1 MINDALIFIAK
12 EMNDYFRD
20 VIGIS
25 EDCVIVS
32 AINNRD
38 GTITVNTENKIVI
51 TVANIEADIIK
62 NNIGIHNR
70 SLPDAAGVENLNI
83 YIVIAASYTNYNE
96 SLQFIF
102 NAITFLKQNTI
113 FIPSQTN
120 DLNKAIDKIII
131 EMVNMPMEN
140 VGHLWSALKA
150 SYMPSAIYKV
160 GILYSTA
167 IAGEQLPA

>member
-12 EMNDYFRD
+12 EMNDYFRN
-20 VIGIS
+20 VIGVS
-25 EDCVIVS
+25 ENCVIVS
-32 AINNRD
+32 AVNNRD
-38 GTITVNTENKIVI
+38 GTTAANIENKIVI

-96 SLQFIF
+96 SLQAIF
-102 NAITFLKQNTI
+102 NAITFLKQNAI
-113 FIPSQTN
+113 FIPSEIN
-120 DLNKAIDKIII
+120 DLHKAIDKIII

-140 VGHLWSALKA
+140 VDHLWSALKA
-150 SYMPSAIYKV
+150 TYMPSAVYKV
-160 GILYSTA
+160 RVLYNTS
-167 IAGEQLPA
+167 IAGE

>member
-20 VIGIS
+20 VVGIS

-32 AINNRD
+32 AITNRD

-96 SLQFIF
+96 SLQSIF
-102 NAITFLKQNTI
+102 NAVTFLKQNTI
-113 FIPSQTN
+113 FIPSETN

-131 EMVNMPMEN
+131 EMVNIPMEN
-140 VGHLWSALKA
+140 VDHLWSALKS
-150 SYMPSAIYKV
+150 SYIPSAVYKV
-160 GILYSTA
+160 RILYNTPTA
-167 IAGEQLPA
+167 L

>member
-1 MINDALIFIAK
+1 MINDALVFIAK
-12 EMNDYFRD
+12 EINTHFRN

-38 GTITVNTENKIVI
+38 GTVAAGTENKIVF
-51 TVANIEADIIK
+51 TVANIEVDTIK

-70 SLPDAAGVENLNI
+70 PLPGSESVENLNI
-83 YIVIAASYTNYNE
+83 YIVVAACYTNYNE
-96 SLQFIF
+96 CLQSIF

-113 FIPSQTN
+113 FFPTETN
-120 DLNKAIDKIII
+120 DLNKAIEKIIV

-140 VGHLWSALKA
+140 LNHLWYSLKA
-150 SYMPSAIYKV
+150 SYIPSAVYKLR
-160 GILYSTA
+160 IFYNTL
-167 IAGEQLPA
+167 